1 MAVKKRMAKT
11 PTTTKINGASSQEL
25 ASPAP
30 HKQSFTL
37 ESWLSHVSD
46 HAKLMA
52 AGGAPVGACLIAD
65 SQSGNNCVLTDQA
78 TCTKMGGTW
87 LGGPCGSD

>member
-1 MAVKKRMAKT
+1 MATKKRKAETPKTAKG
-11 PTTTKINGASSQEL
+11 TKSQEL
-25 ASPAP
+25 ASAAP

-37 ESWLSHVSD
+37 ETWLGHVSD

-52 AGGAPVGACLIAD
+52 AGGAPVGACLIGD
-65 SQSGNNCVLTDQA
+65 SQGGNNCVLTDQA

-87 LGGPCGSD
+87 VGGPCGSD